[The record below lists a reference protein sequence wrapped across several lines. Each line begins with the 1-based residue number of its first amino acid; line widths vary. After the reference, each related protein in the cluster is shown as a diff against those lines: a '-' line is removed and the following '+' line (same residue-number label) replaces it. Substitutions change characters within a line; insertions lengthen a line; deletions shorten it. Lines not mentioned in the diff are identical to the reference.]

1 MIDFIE
7 RNCFRGGGRG
17 GGAKR
22 QENSPLNERIQEY
35 NKIHIKYKLVNPK
48 HDLYTGNSNTRRI
61 FTHRQP
67 L

>member
-7 RNCFRGGGRG
+7 RNCFRGGGR

-48 HDLYTGNSNTRRI
+48 HGLYTDISNIWRM